1 MNGEFVYVGRCA
13 EEGSVMQTRNRNVNL
28 SFDPYCD
35 SDFNSKSSPNPKPS
49 PVRSH
54 HSRDQYHLR
63 NQTNSF
69 NTVTTTSTNTITRT
83 SSHTGPSNI
92 HGIYWNQFESRNQ
105 KQVQRDNANQNEN
118 QCQT

>member
-13 EEGSVMQTRNRNVNL
+13 EEGSVMQTHNRNVNRSL
-28 SFDPYCD
+28 DPYCD
-35 SDFNSKSSPNPKPS
+35 SDFNSKSSNNAKPS
-49 PVRSH
+49 PIRSH

-63 NQTNSF
+63 NHTNSI
-69 NTVTTTSTNTITRT
+69 NTITTTSTNTVTRT
-83 SSHTGPSNI
+83 SSNTDPSNI
-92 HGIYWNQFESRNQ
+92 CWDQFERRNQ